1 MSVAIRVLVLALACL
16 AGSGAARAATDV
28 TLFRL
33 FLTDGTSVVSYG
45 EFARLTDRVI
55 FSMPVG
61 GDADQPRLHV
71 VTLPVSAVDWT
82 RTDRYTASAR
92 YQRYAE
98 TRGEDDFARLTNDV
112 ARILNEIALS
122 TDRSQA
128 LAMAE
133 QVRGEL
139 VEWPQTRF
147 GYRQRDVNEILML
160 LDEAISGLRAAA
172 GLDSF
177 DVALVAAPAEIE
189 LEALF
194 GMPTLREQLGQ
205 LLRVIELTDYPSER
219 AALLQSTRALLNE
232 ATPGA
237 IPDAEVEVFRKWA
250 EERIEAERVVDRRYE
265 ALAQRLMT
273 SATRAA
279 ERASVRDVERVLRQV
294 PPEDERL
301 GRQRPHTVAALL
313 ASLQSELVA
322 AQDLRLRTDRW
333 LLRRSLYRDY
343 ERAVGSEL
351 RELVEA
357 EPALEAVQRLD
368 GPLPDR
374 LVRLRA
380 SLSGGAERLV
390 RQSVPEDLR
399 PTHDLYVSAWRFA
412 ENAFDTRLEAV
423 ESGSITVAWQASSA
437 AAGALL
443 MLSQAQQQLSELLEA
458 PQLR

>member
-1 MSVAIRVLVLALACL
+1 MSVTIRVLVLALSCL
-16 AGSGAARAATDV
+16 AASGVARAATDV

-45 EFARLTDRVI
+45 EFARLSDRVI

-71 VTLPVSAVDWT
+71 VTLPVGAINWA
-82 RTDRYTASAR
+82 RTNRYTASAR

-112 ARILNEIALS
+112 ARALNEIALS
-122 TDRSQA
+122 ADRSQA

-133 QVRGEL
+133 EVRGAL
-139 VEWPQTRF
+139 VEWPRSRF
-147 GYRQRDVNEILML
+147 GYRQLDVNEILML

-172 GLDSF
+172 GLDTF
-177 DVALVAAPAEIE
+177 DVALVATPAEVDFE
-189 LEALF
+189 PLF
-194 GMPTLREQLGQ
+194 GMPTSREQLGQ
-205 LLRVIELTDYPSER
+205 LLRVLELTDYASER
-219 AALLQSTRALLNE
+219 TALLHSTLALLGDADAGSIPAEE
-232 ATPGA
+232 A
-237 IPDAEVEVFRKWA
+237 EMFRKWV
-250 EERIEAERVVDRRYE
+250 EERIEAEELVDRRYE
-265 ALAQRLMT
+265 ALSKRLML

-279 ERASVRDVERVLRQV
+279 ERANVGDVERVLRQL

-301 GRQRPHTVAALL
+301 GHLRPHTVGALL

-322 AQDLRLRTDRW
+322 AQDLRLRRDRW

-343 ERAVGSEL
+343 ERSVGSEL
-351 RELVEA
+351 QELVEA
-357 EPALEAVQRLD
+357 EPALEAVQRLE

-380 SLSGGAERLV
+380 TLSGGAERLV
-390 RQSVPEDLR
+390 RQSVPADLC
-399 PTHDLYVSAWRFA
+399 PTHDMYVSAWRFA

-423 ESGSITVAWQASSA
+423 QSGNIATAWQASSA

-443 MLSQAQQQLSELLEA
+443 MLSQAQQQLSELLEP